1 MRKWLA
7 LLGVVVLVLTLVVGV
22 KTLTMPSRQIA
33 ATAVKPVA
41 VDAAAASE
49 RLAGAVRLKTIASAT
64 DVDANAGEFL
74 ALHAHLQASFP
85 KAHAV
90 LRREAV
96 GKYGLL
102 YTWTGSDAQAAPVA
116 LMAHQDVVPVA
127 PGTEGDWQVAAF
139 SGTQKDG
146 FIWGRGAWDD
156 KGNLMSIMEAVE
168 LRVAAGFQP
177 RQTIYLAF
185 GQDEELGGERGAR
198 EIARLLKERG
208 VRLRFAV
215 DEGMLITEGAIK
227 GLEKPAALIG
237 VAEKGFLTVELV
249 ATATPGHSSMPPVV
263 AGTSAIGMLSAA
275 LARLEKE
282 QMPLEIRGVA
292 RETFETL
299 APEMSGLNRVLLSNL
314 WLFRPLVESQL
325 KTMPSA
331 NASLRTTT
339 ALTVLKAGQAENV
352 LPGRATAL
360 VNFRLL
366 PGDSSDAVVDH
377 VVRTIANP
385 AIRVERLSPFTE
397 ASRVAATDS
406 SGYRAIA
413 RTLSELHPDF
423 VVAPALMIGGTDSRH
438 FDGVAANVY
447 KFSPVRASP
456 EDLKRFHGTNERIS
470 TANYV
475 EMIQFYHQLI
485 GNASSADTSQ
495 DRSLP

>member
-7 LLGVVVLVLTLVVGV
+7 LLGGVVLALALVVGV
-22 KTLTMPSRQIA
+22 KTVTMPSRQVA

-41 VDAAAASE
+41 VDVAAASE
-49 RLAGAVRLKTIASAT
+49 RLAAAVRLKTIASAT

-74 ALHAHLQASFP
+74 ALQAHLQASFP

-90 LRREAV
+90 LRRELI

-102 YTWTGSDAQAAPVA
+102 YTWAGSDAQAAPIA

-127 PGTEGDWQVAAF
+127 PGTEGDWEVAPF

-146 FIWGRGAWDD
+146 FVWGRGAWDD

-168 LRVAAGFQP
+168 MRVGAGFQP

-185 GQDEELGGERGAR
+185 GQDEEVGGERGAR
-198 EIARLLKERG
+198 RIAALLKERG
-208 VRLRFAV
+208 IRLRFAI
-215 DEGMLITEGAIK
+215 DEGMLITEGAIA
-227 GLEKPAALIG
+227 GLAKPAALIG

-263 AGTSAIGMLSAA
+263 AGTSAIGMLGAA
-275 LARLEKE
+275 LARLETD

-292 RETFETL
+292 RETFESL
-299 APEMSGLNRVLLSNL
+299 APEMGGLNRVLLSNL

-325 KTMPSA
+325 KTMASA

-339 ALTVLKAGQAENV
+339 ALTVVNAGQAENV

-366 PGDSSDAVVDH
+366 PGDTSDAVVDH

-385 AIRVERLSPFTE
+385 AIRVGRLPTGSE
-397 ASRVAATDS
+397 ASRVAATDAP
-406 SGYRAIA
+406 GYRAIA
-413 RTLSELHPDF
+413 RTLAELHPDI
-423 VVAPALMIGGTDSRH
+423 VVAPALMIGATDSRH

-447 KFSPVRASP
+447 
-456 EDLKRFHGTNERIS
+456 
-470 TANYV
+470 
-475 EMIQFYHQLI
+475 
-485 GNASSADTSQ
+485 
-495 DRSLP
+495 

>member
-7 LLGVVVLVLTLVVGV
+7 LLGGVVVALALAVGV
-22 KTLTMPSRQIA
+22 KTLTMPSRQVA
-33 ATAVKPVA
+33 ATAAKPVA

-49 RLAGAVRLKTIASAT
+49 RLAAAVRLKTIASAT
-64 DVDANAGEFL
+64 DVDANASEFL
-74 ALHAHLQASFP
+74 ALQALLQSSFP

-90 LRREAV
+90 LRREV
-96 GKYGLL
+96 IGKYGLL
-102 YTWTGSDAQAAPVA
+102 YTWAGSDAQAAPIA

-127 PGTEGDWQVAAF
+127 PGTEGDWQVAPF

-146 FIWGRGAWDD
+146 FVWGRGAWDD

-168 LRVAAGFQP
+168 MRVAAGFQP

-198 EIARLLKERG
+198 QIAALLKERG

-215 DEGMLITEGAIK
+215 DEGMLIMEGAIK
-227 GLEKPAALIG
+227 GLAKPAALIG
-237 VAEKGFLTVELV
+237 VAEKGFVTVELV

-275 LARLEKE
+275 LARLENE

-292 RETFETL
+292 RETFESL

-325 KTMPSA
+325 KTMASA

-352 LPGRATAL
+352 LPGRASAL

-366 PGDSSDAVVDH
+366 PGDKSDAVVDH
-377 VVRTIANP
+377 VVRVIANP
-385 AIRVERLSPFTE
+385 AIKVERLSPYTE
-397 ASRVAATDS
+397 ASRVAASDAP
-406 SGYRAIA
+406 GYRAIA
-413 RTLSELHPDF
+413 RTLAELHPGV
-423 VVAPALMIGGTDSRH
+423 VVAPALMIGATDSRY
-438 FDGVAANVY
+438 FDAVAANVY

-456 EDLKRFHGTNERIS
+456 EDLKRFHGTDERIS

-485 GNASSADTSQ
+485 GNASADTSQ